1 MKISD
6 LDAFNVIPPTR
17 VFPCRVIAVSSGVA
31 GVALLIKQ
39 FITGGL
45 PAAALLLLLLVASF
59 TALRRVRLTV
69 VRLTVA
75 DPLTPIIAGFLIN
88 AGGWLAVMIGLQ
100 QGAHWSVISVGVLM
114 VGAGQGVSA
123 GSLKGFILSPLHRRQ
138 KMITAVISLL
148 SAGVC
153 LVVEAFSSATEG
165 LHLAV
170 ALLIDLSLLGAIYTK
185 IVRDDDQA

>member
-1 MKISD
+1 MKITD
-6 LDAFNVIPPTR
+6 LDALNVIPPTR

-39 FITGGL
+39 FIMGGL

-69 VRLTVA
+69 A
-75 DPLTPIIAGFLIN
+75 DPLTQIIAGFLIN

-123 GSLKGFILSPLHRRQ
+123 GSLKRFILSPLHRRQ

-185 IVRDDDQA
+185 IVREDDQA